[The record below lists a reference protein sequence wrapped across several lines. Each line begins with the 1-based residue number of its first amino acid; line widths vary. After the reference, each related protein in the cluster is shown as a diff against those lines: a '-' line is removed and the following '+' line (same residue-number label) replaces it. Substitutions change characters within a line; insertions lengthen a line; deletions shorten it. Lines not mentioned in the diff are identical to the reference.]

1 MLISTLGAG
10 EPGAAPNKCAFPIV
24 AAAGG
29 RVPANALGFAD
40 LGRALITRPGPL
52 RRTVHRYGDLC
63 DAGVSL
69 IAAKVSVSQRKGD
82 AID

>member
-24 AAAGG
+24 
-29 RVPANALGFAD
+29 ALGFAD